1 MIPHHCAYFCCCT
14 CFGIKNINVTTRF
27 YQILRLFRKI
37 LSIIRIVAVAII
49 HFISGL
55 THALLV
61 VTFTITP
68 RTGTSIPIQNRK
80 NLSFPVTAKL
90 FTLSAIESEQP
101 NAYRRIW
108 NHSDAYAAAQ
118 YPSAQLICATTF
130 SVSNRILERPTKL
143 SKNNPHSLR
152 FLEDIGGL
160 SWLCRADEI
169 LGSVADE
176 AEAL

>member
-1 MIPHHCAYFCCCT
+1 MT
-14 CFGIKNINVTTRF
+14 VN
-27 YQILRLFRKI
+27 
-37 LSIIRIVAVAII
+37 RIMAVAII

-61 VTFTITP
+61 VTFTIML
-68 RTGTSIPIQNRK
+68 RTWTSIPIQNRK
-80 NLSFPVTAKL
+80 NLSFPVSAKL

-130 SVSNRILERPTKL
+130 SVPNRILERRTKIIKKQ
-143 SKNNPHSLR
+143 S
-152 FLEDIGGL
+152 
-160 SWLCRADEI
+160 A
-169 LGSVADE
+169 
-176 AEAL
+176 

>member
-1 MIPHHCAYFCCCT
+1 MKFRRSSNP
-14 CFGIKNINVTTRF
+14 V
-27 YQILRLFRKI
+27 QIRSFTLEL
-37 LSIIRIVAVAII
+37 IRIMAVAII
-49 HFISGL
+49 HFILGL

-61 VTFTITP
+61 VTFTITL
-68 RTGTSIPIQNRK
+68 RTWTSIPIQNRK
-80 NLSFPVTAKL
+80 NLSFQIAKL

-101 NAYRRIW
+101 KAYRSIW

-130 SVSNRILERPTKL
+130 SVPNRILERPTKL

-169 LGSVADE
+169 LGSVVDE